1 MNHSVSDG
9 KLRAS
14 VRSVA
19 GVGGVAGSCSYGVTL
34 GASYSGLD
42 SPSCASEGEVG
53 PAAEAALAG
62 VADAQDLAVV
72 AGLRDRRRGGSLL
85 STAAPSSSARM

>member
-1 MNHSVSDG
+1 MSHSVSDG

-34 GASYSGLD
+34 GASCSGLD

-53 PAAEAALAG
+53 PASQPTGLYQLYALGSG
-62 VADAQDLAVV
+62 V
-72 AGLRDRRRGGSLL
+72 S
-85 STAAPSSSARM
+85 